1 MTGGIFIKNSF
12 MMIIAYVAM
21 VTTNVLSNTLPI
33 NGQTTAEISDKLT
46 VLFTPAGYVFSIWG
60 IIYVLLA
67 IWLFLQVKN
76 RHTEQATSNT
86 VSYLFVA
93 SCVFNIIWL
102 LTWHYEYFALSIIV
116 MLLLLITLI
125 AIYKQYRIA
134 DSRFGGR
141 FPFSFYLGWI
151 SVATIANMSYTLKYY
166 AISLGIDE
174 VTGTIILIIIAGIL
188 AIAGRYLSNDPYFSI
203 VFVWA
208 IVGIAARNTEQSIVI
223 TAYVVAA
230 IIFIAILVVS
240 FMRKPTIQTA

>member
-1 MTGGIFIKNSF
+1 

-76 RHTEQATSNT
+76 RYTEQAASNT
-86 VSYLFVA
+86 VSYLFVV

-102 LTWHYEYFALSIIV
+102 LSWHYEYFALSIVV

-125 AIYKQYRIA
+125 ALYKQYSTA

-166 AISLGIDE
+166 DISLGIDE
-174 VTGTIILIIIAGIL
+174 VTGTIILIIIAGML
-188 AIAGRYLSNDPYFSI
+188 AIAGRYVSNDPYFSI

-208 IVGIAARNTEQSIVI
+208 IIGIAARNTEQSIVI

-230 IIFIAILVVS
+230 IIFIAIIVVS
-240 FMRKPTIQTA
+240 FMRKPATQTAWQNGATI